1 MTKQAKKVN
10 GAASSHISSFMKGL
24 AISGFDLETATD
36 IQRRN
41 WEALI
46 EANRAAAEGYQSLFN
61 RQIEIAQTVMQDAS
75 GAFQRTIEDGANGSV
90 STDQLEVARSG
101 LEQAIGNM
109 RELVEIVQ
117 EANSAPVRI
126 VQDRVS
132 EGMNELRKLA
142 KG

>member
-1 MTKQAKKVN
+1 
-10 GAASSHISSFMKGL
+10 
-24 AISGFDLETATD
+24 
-36 IQRRN
+36 
-41 WEALI
+41 
-46 EANRAAAEGYQSLFN
+46 
-61 RQIEIAQTVMQDAS
+61 MQNAS

>member
-1 MTKQAKKVN
+1 
-10 GAASSHISSFMKGL
+10 
-24 AISGFDLETATD
+24 
-36 IQRRN
+36 
-41 WEALI
+41 
-46 EANRAAAEGYQSLFN
+46 
-61 RQIEIAQTVMQDAS
+61 MQDAS

-90 STDQLEVARSG
+90 STDQLDVARAG

-126 VQDRVS
+126 VQDRMS
-132 EGMNELRKLA
+132 EGMDELRKLA